1 MLRILPLTS
10 AYYKNYYIINI
21 KPFLCG
27 HILKKF
33 IGQLHYFLSHLSDI
47 DSLLQRRKVHALV
60 LVHSPQR
67 RNNITVPDVALQSFF
82 LLVEAPFFFC
92 GGQKQIFYYTEDI
105 LITFSAF
112 SENRNWKSYQIGT
125 CECKEQ
131 WPEVWSFFQYD
142 WWLRREVTRWQV
154 HNE

>member
-10 AYYKNYYIINI
+10 AYYKNYYIIINI

-33 IGQLHYFLSHLSDI
+33 IGQLHYFLSNLSDR

-82 LLVEAPFFFC
+82 SPSGGSFFLLWRA
-92 GGQKQIFYYTEDI
+92 KTDI
-105 LITFSAF
+105 LLYWRHFNHIFSLF
-112 SENRNWKSYQIGT
+112 WKPELEIISNRNLWMQ
-125 CECKEQ
+125 
-131 WPEVWSFFQYD
+131 
-142 WWLRREVTRWQV
+142 RAVTRGLKFLSV
-154 HNE
+154 RLMAKKGSYEVAGS